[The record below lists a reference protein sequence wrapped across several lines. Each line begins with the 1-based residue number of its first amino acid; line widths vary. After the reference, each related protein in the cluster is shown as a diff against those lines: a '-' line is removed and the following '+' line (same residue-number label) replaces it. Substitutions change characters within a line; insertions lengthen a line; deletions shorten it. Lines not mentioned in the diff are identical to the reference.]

1 MLGTWVALLIALA
14 AGASMAIQGSL
25 NSALGKA
32 TSTLMATLA
41 VHLIGTI
48 TSSLL
53 CLAILVAGWEK
64 ITWARAWAGP
74 WYAYL
79 GGIISVGII
88 YAVAFSIP
96 KIGVAWATTA
106 IIVGQVTCAL
116 IIDHFGLFGL
126 KTIPFTW
133 MKLVGL
139 GLLAAGAKVMLN

>member
-1 MLGTWVALLIALA
+1 
-14 AGASMAIQGSL
+14 MAIQGSL
-25 NSALGKA
+25 NSALSKA
-32 TSTLMATLA
+32 TSTLIATLT

-48 TSSLL
+48 TTAML
-53 CLAILVAGWEK
+53 CLAICLGGWDK
-64 ITWARAWAGP
+64 ITWARIWGAP
-74 WYAYL
+74 WYTYL
-79 GGIISVGII
+79 GGVISVGII

-106 IIVGQVTCAL
+106 IIVGQVTLAL

-139 GLLAAGAKVMLN
+139 ALLAAGAKVMLN